1 MATEQSE
8 AQDAPKTQDTA
19 DINLAVYIK
28 EVEKVETAGHY
39 FKGKQLWIR
48 FAIPKAD
55 MRKFKDGYINSLL
68 ARCDATRKNFLQLL
82 K

>member
-1 MATEQSE
+1 MTTEL
-8 AQDAPKTQDTA
+8 KTQDTA

-28 EVEKVETAGHY
+28 EVGLIETAGHY

-48 FAIPKAD
+48 FAVTKDD
-55 MRKFKDGYINSLL
+55 MCRYKDGYINSLL

>member
-1 MATEQSE
+1 MPTEE
-8 AQDAPKTQDTA
+8 PKTQDTA

-28 EVEKVETAGHY
+28 EVENIETAGHY
-39 FKGKQLWIR
+39 FKGKQLWIQ
-48 FAIPKAD
+48 FAVSKAD
-55 MRKFKDGYINSLL
+55 MRRFKDGYINHLL